1 MTQEPTLE
9 PIFKIKSWDAYAVWS
24 WDIDTDS
31 CAICRNYIMSPCIE
45 CLSNPNRADTLNCTV
60 AWGKCSHAFH
70 FHCISRWLT
79 TRNVRPITYAQVVRG
94 RLHSTMREPHVKV
107 VVKACRLNAAR
118 SLQK

>member
-31 CAICRNYIMSPCIE
+31 CAICTYLCANFINVCWFTRRCPHTGRNYIMSPCIE

-79 TRNVRPITYAQVVRG
+79 TRNTCP
-94 RLHSTMREPHVKV
+94 LDVKTWQFRDYG
-107 VVKACRLNAAR
+107 K
-118 SLQK
+118 